1 MEEFHENASKLFVDP
16 LTPKIFGKLLLGLLL
31 IIPTYCFMLLATFMY
46 GVIWLVSGLVYMV
59 TNREFQCVKVVL
71 RFLFRYGC
79 CKPMDFLKNMLC
91 GCCVWS
97 EEFNFDYYEEQ
108 ERSRHVFDR
117 LTLKL
122 HTEATVFKHEVV
134 DVSNIEEVGEV
145 EEEHQQNTRVPPPPP
160 QVSFFCDC
168 GNREH
173 VTIENGSTPSAGLI
187 PPDSGD
193 VYICSIQE
201 YSSSSDEERPCSV
214 NDKVFEVASSDEE
227 DGPKP
232 YFREKVPKP

>member
-59 TNREFQCVKVVL
+59 TNREFQCVEVVL

-108 ERSRHVFDR
+108 ERSR

-145 EEEHQQNTRVPPPPP
+145 EEHQQNTRVPPPPP

-173 VTIENGSTPSAGLI
+173 VTIENGSTSAELI

-214 NDKVFEVASSDEE
+214 NDKVFEVASSDDE